1 MTTKE
6 ILECKKA
13 LFIPVE
19 GEIKEIEPKNGSDF
33 QLKEVYELLKIELIE
48 CVYIPNNNNKI
59 MLVDEEGMLKTFVI
73 NERASAFCSDCY
85 QSPCTIF
92 GDVLVVFNNQFK

>member
-1 MTTKE
+1 MTTKD

-33 QLKEVYELLKIELIE
+33 ELKEVYELLNIEYVE
-48 CVYIPNNNNKI
+48 CVYVPNDYDKI
-59 MLVDEEGMLKTFVI
+59 MLVDGEGLFTQTI

-85 QSPCTIF
+85 QSPCSIF
-92 GDVLVVFNNQFK
+92 GDVLVVLNNQFK

>member
-13 LFIPVE
+13 LFIPIE

-33 QLKEVYELLKIELIE
+33 QLEEVYELLNIELVE

-59 MLVDEEGMLKTFVI
+59 MLVDEEGAFRQVI
-73 NERASAFCSDCY
+73 NKRASAFCSDCY